1 MSESYVALQFKCQLD
16 ILNNIFIILYPYPLT
31 QVQDEVGYKEVFQQ
45 IQRRLN
51 LDRLNPKLMS
61 GR

>member
-1 MSESYVALQFKCQLD
+1 MSESYVALQFKCQISL
-16 ILNNIFIILYPYPLT
+16 ITFSLYLYPLT
-31 QVQDEVGYKEVFQQ
+31 QVQYEVGYKKVFQQ